1 MSKITLSGNSSG
13 TGTLLIAAPNTN
25 SDLVLNLPTT
35 MGTNNGSSVV
45 TTDAA
50 GNLGLGVAPSAW
62 GSGIKALQIGN
73 YGALAVASQAFNIG
87 SNYYSDGTNAR
98 YLNTAPAALYQ
109 QLNSVHAW
117 YTAPSGTAG
126 AAISFVQAMTLD
138 ASGNLVIGST
148 TALSKLDVAV
158 GASGARRFFA
168 NYDDSIITIKGA
180 NDSSNPETLRIVADN
195 IRFNTGT
202 TGSGT
207 ERARI
212 DSSGNL
218 LVGNTTAGITNSLS
232 TTIETSGA
240 NTSRI
245 TVNHSSIAG
254 SSNDSNFIQFGYG
267 GSLTGRIVQNSTSS
281 VSYVTSSDYRLKED
295 IAPMTGALAK
305 VALLKP
311 CSYKWKMDGSDG
323 QGFIA
328 HELAEVVSECVS
340 GEKDAINED
349 GSIKPQGIDT
359 SFLVA
364 TLTAA
369 IQELHAIVDAQGA
382 EIATLKGKA

>member
-1 MSKITLSGNSSG
+1 MSKVTISGNASG

-138 ASGNLVIGST
+138 ASGNL
-148 TALSKLDVAV
+148 
-158 GASGARRFFA
+158 
-168 NYDDSIITIKGA
+168 
-180 NDSSNPETLRIVADN
+180 
-195 IRFNTGT
+195 
-202 TGSGT
+202 
-207 ERARI
+207 
-212 DSSGNL
+212 
-218 LVGNTTAGITNSLS
+218 LVGKTATNNNTLGVELRATGQVTSNMSQSANTTDTLTVYSTGAAAYRFYVGMGGTVFATS
-232 TTIETSGA
+232 TTISAISDIRFKENVRDLDSG
-240 NTSRI
+240 
-245 TVNHSSIAG
+245 
-254 SSNDSNFIQFGYG
+254 
-267 GSLTGRIVQNSTSS
+267 
-281 VSYVTSSDYRLKED
+281 
-295 IAPMTGALAK
+295 LAE
-305 VALLKP
+305 VMALKP
-311 CSYKWKMDGSDG
+311 RRYDWKEGKGADIKNAR
-323 QGFIA
+323 GFIA
-328 HELAEVVSECVS
+328 QEFEQVFPDLIDEWRDPAPE
-340 GEKDAINED
+340 GEDPYKSVRQDLI
-349 GSIKPQGIDT
+349 PT
-359 SFLVA
+359 LVK
-364 TLTAA
+364 A
-369 IQELHAIVDAQGA
+369 IQELKAIVDGQAILISAQGA
-382 EIATLKGKA
+382 EIATLKGTA